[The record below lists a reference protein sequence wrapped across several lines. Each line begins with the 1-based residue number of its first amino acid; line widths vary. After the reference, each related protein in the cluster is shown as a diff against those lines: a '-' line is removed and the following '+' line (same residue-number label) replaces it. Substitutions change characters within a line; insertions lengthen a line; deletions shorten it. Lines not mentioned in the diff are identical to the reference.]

1 MGSKDNH
8 HRFSAAELAIR
19 LQDLILGN
27 RALYP
32 YSIRTSVQCM
42 KKECIEVM
50 VGMVLPH
57 T

>member
-27 RALYP
+27 RTLYP
-32 YSIRTSVQCM
+32 FSIRTSVQCM